1 MRKRGMLA
9 APVMD
14 PSADQQITN
23 LFKARGDKAGTRAP
37 LRLSDELGRQGNG
50 TQQTVLQNQ

>member
-1 MRKRGMLA
+1 MLA
-9 APVMD
+9 APVKD